1 MAITIN
7 EGTQT
12 NVASDLVGAT
22 EYPVMKMDVGA
33 AGASSLFTGTLG
45 AVTNLAGGTITKV
58 EGGTVGEITLVKTAG
73 TLSAGDNNIGNVDIV
88 SGTQQTLGTV
98 GVVNSVA
105 AGTQQTLGTV
115 GVVNNLVTGTI
126 AAVTS
131 VTNLASGTL
140 AAVTS
145 VTNLVAGTI
154 TKVEG
159 GTLALVTTVSNL
171 TNGSVILQSGTL
183 TTGSLSNVAM
193 LNAGTLT
200 TIPNIPGGTL
210 ALVTRVGNLGTIES
224 GSVIVTN
231 LNAGTVTPFKNPS
244 GSVTLTTHTLGT
256 AAGTTWGTL
265 IAPVGAG
272 TYVYLQGISI
282 VARSGTP
289 DCAITTN
296 VAGSTGAGVFARG
309 AFVPSGGIARDFN
322 SPIQVGTNGTIAY
335 MILNGT
341 ADFAVNYWVGT

>member
-12 NVASDLVGAT
+12 NVASDLVGAV

-33 AGASSLFTGTLG
+33 AGASSLFTGTIG
-45 AVTNLAGGTITKV
+45 AVTNLAGGTITKI
-58 EGGTVGEITLVKTAG
+58 EGGTVAEVTLVKTAG
-73 TLSAGDNNIGNVDIV
+73 TLSAGDNNVGNVDII
-88 SGTQQTLGTV
+88 S
-98 GVVNSVA
+98 
-105 AGTQQTLGTV
+105 GTQQTLGTV

-131 VTNLASGTL
+131 VANLAAGT
-140 AAVTS
+140 VS
-145 VTNLVAGTI
+145 IVTNGTI
-154 TKVEG
+154 T
-159 GTLALVTTVSNL
+159 
-171 TNGSVILQSGTL
+171 
-183 TTGSLSNVAM
+183 
-193 LNAGTLT
+193 
-200 TIPNIPGGTL
+200 PY
-210 ALVTRVGNLGTIES
+210 
-224 GSVIVTN
+224 
-231 LNAGTVTPFKNPS
+231 KNPS

-272 TYVYLQGISI
+272 TYVYVQGISI

-296 VAGSTGAGVFARG
+296 VAGSTGAGVFTRG

-341 ADFAVNYWVGT
+341 ADFTVNYWIGT